1 MKILLAA
8 VNAKYIHSNPAV
20 YSLRSYVSDY
30 QEHIDIAEY
39 TINMKTESILADMYK
54 RQPHVIAF
62 SCYIWNIELIEEL
75 AAELHKILPAV
86 PIWLGGP
93 EVSFDP
99 AGILG
104 RLPAIKGVMIGE
116 GEETFRELVY
126 FYEEA
131 SSELHLIAGIAY
143 RCDESV
149 VNNSKAAGAV
159 IKMTE
164 TREPMNMDKIP
175 FLYRNLD
182 AFTNR
187 IIYYESARG
196 CPFCCSYCLSS
207 IDKTVRLRNLSIVK
221 GELQY
226 FLDQKVAQV
235 KFVDRTFNC
244 NHKHA
249 MEIWQYIKENDN
261 GVTNFHFEISADLLN
276 KEELQLLSGFRS
288 GLVQLEIGVQST
300 NPQTLEAICRS
311 TNQEALEFAVNVLRK
326 NSNIHIHLDLI
337 AGLPFEDYRTFA
349 HSFNQVYDMR
359 PEQLQLGFLKVLKG
373 TPIYERVEDFG
384 INYTSKPPYEV
395 LYSKWLPY
403 EHKLKLKAIEEVL
416 EIYYNS
422 NQFTVTLPILEQIF
436 PNPFAMYE
444 ALADYYEENDLFITT
459 PSRVYRYEVLMQFA
473 LRYDNMQ
480 EELYTEA
487 LTYDMYLREKLKS
500 RPGFCKDMHGFKED
514 IQKRYNMEENKSYFI
529 EYAEFDRKQIS
540 KMTHMEVF
548 FYPVWDL
555 VLSRTRQSKP
565 NYILFDYK
573 ERNPLTHQAKTVVII
588 Y

>member
-187 IIYYESARG
+187 IIYYESAKG

-416 EIYYNS
+416 EIYFNS

-500 RPGFCKDMHGFKED
+500 RPSFCKDMHDFKED
-514 IQKRYNMEENKSYFI
+514 IQKRYNMEENKSFFI